1 MVITLIDTC
10 VMTNSFHKQF
20 YHNVNKGMLTKY
32 NGLAQLL
39 YDICLDEMA
48 KCFYINTVPLGEKKK
63 KEKTT
68 THSRNGENKISP
80 PTTHVHLGTFSGYGC
95 NFHNS
100 F

>member
-39 YDICLDEMA
+39 YDICLGKMA

-63 KEKTT
+63 EKNYHSFKEWRKQNITT
-68 THSRNGENKISP
+68 NNTRTSWNILRIRLQFP
-80 PTTHVHLGTFSGYGC
+80 
-95 NFHNS
+95 
-100 F
+100 